1 MRALRAIAAGAA
13 TLAAL
18 IAGGVLAVGIGSVA
32 HPQAGGPP
40 PAVGA
45 CTRDPL
51 SVGLSVAY
59 VAALHGYAVSTVTV
73 TDTSATP
80 RLGRC
85 VGEPFRV
92 TLRGPAGTVLGELS
106 GAVPAG
112 RTSFSPAAGLAHPI
126 GAAAVSAV
134 SLSLGG

>member
-1 MRALRAIAAGAA
+1 MRVLTAIAAGAA

-18 IAGGVLAVGIGSVA
+18 IAGGVLAVGIGSVT

-40 PAVGA
+40 PAVSA
-45 CTRDPL
+45 CTPDPL
-51 SVGLSVAY
+51 SVGLTVAY
-59 VAALHGYAVSTVTV
+59 APALHGYAVSTVTV

-92 TLRGPAGTVLGELS
+92 TLRGPAGIVLGALS
-106 GAVPAG
+106 GTVPAG
-112 RTSFSPAAGLAHPI
+112 RTSFSPAAGLARPI